1 LTNSTK
7 KTVLVTG
14 VTSGIGLEATRKF
27 LSLGYRVA
35 GCARRKNRLNEIEKE
50 FGADFAGVSADLTKE
65 GAVDHVFAE
74 VRERFGPVDV
84 LINNAGVGYETSI
97 MEGDPLQWKAML
109 DLNVYALALCCRQAL
124 DDMRVKDKGYIFNVS
139 SMSAH
144 RVTQGGGVYAATKYA
159 VRALTEGLRQELCAK
174 KSGIRVTAISPG
186 FVETE
191 FYNSYYHNLDDT
203 DKAAVFDDLIALQT
217 SDVVDAI
224 IYSLNT
230 PNHVGINDI
239 LMRPLEQMS

>member
-1 LTNSTK
+1 MSNSTK
-7 KTVLVTG
+7 KTVLITG
-14 VTSGIGLEATRKF
+14 VTRGIGLEATRKF

-35 GCARRKNRLNEIEKE
+35 GCARRKKRLGEIEKD
-50 FGADFAGVSADLTKE
+50 FGDDFIGISADLTKE
-65 GAVDHVFAE
+65 GDIDHLFSE
-74 VRERFGPVDV
+74 VRDRFGPIDV

-97 MEGDPLQWKAML
+97 MDGDPLHWKEML

-124 DDMRVKDKGYIFNVS
+124 DDMRVKDKGYIFNIS

-144 RVTQGGGVYAATKYA
+144 RVTEGGGVYAATKYA

-191 FYNSYYHNLDDT
+191 FYNSYYHKLDDA
-203 DKAAVFDDLIALQT
+203 DKKTVFDDVVALQA

-224 IYSLNT
+224 VYSLNT
-230 PNHVGINDI
+230 ASHVGINDI